1 MRFRGRRITDSAKK
15 RISQKAKDAEQNL
28 KKAKSKES
36 FWVVRKLKE
45 LWQKV
50 TQPHVLKAA
59 AASLISA
66 AVSAAIV
73 AIKSRMNA
81 KKQLEAKQREY
92 QNSVGDLREE
102 IDKKEEELKHT
113 EEQLRDKKRYT
124 QSLNEEIT
132 ENREHIKYLS
142 ERLKGMQDRVDK
154 LQEERSFLES
164 RLHETRNDYT
174 RDLSAANNRIRTLA
188 QSSDNLR
195 RNNELLRDR
204 INRLE
209 EEINNTSEQGRE
221 AGELLAR
228 RRERLR
234 QIEERLTEANR
245 ELGLAIRTRNNV
257 RREVSDL
264 RQNEETEVRRILQ
277 IHQRSIETQQEINAY
292 EHTIR
297 TLNPE
302 AARIRQEVMREQNI
316 PAHAAGV
323 DPRSAEFAEAGR
335 YNGLTSES
343 IGQNSGTAHNNAFS
357 GINNRFSSILSRRQG
372 SARGNVNRQAF
383 RNVQRKGASVDQL
396 IEQAREQNLPRG
408 TNVFNERNNRYSSL
422 ELDSAY
428 ALWLNQFDF

>member
-15 RISQKAKDAEQNL
+15 RISQKAKDAEQKL

-81 KKQLEAKQREY
+81 KKQLENAEIVHNNAVNGLKKEIKEKKEELEEATKSLREVHGNNERLTREARNRERDLIELKKEQNNIKAEIAKRESEISTLSRENESLRSSRDYFFEQHQQMGDRLDTENRNHQRQIREMMDEIN
-92 QNSVGDLREE
+92 QLRSDLVNNSQEGSALREE
-102 IDKKEEELKHT
+102 
-113 EEQLRDKKRYT
+113 
-124 QSLNEEIT
+124 LN
-132 ENREHIKYLS
+132 K
-142 ERLKGMQDRVDK
+142 
-154 LQEERSFLES
+154 
-164 RLHETRNDYT
+164 
-174 RDLSAANNRIRTLA
+174 
-188 QSSDNLR
+188 
-195 RNNELLRDR
+195 
-204 INRLE
+204 
-209 EEINNTSEQGRE
+209 
-221 AGELLAR
+221 
-228 RRERLR
+228 
-234 QIEERLTEANR
+234 IEERITYAMQQEDHLNSHINYMR
-245 ELGLAIRTRNNV
+245 RHV
-257 RREVSDL
+257 RRLLE
-264 RQNEETEVRRILQ
+264 REEEAVQQVLQ

-292 EHTIR
+292 DHTIR

-302 AARIRQEVMREQNI
+302 AVRIRQEIMQAENEPTR
-316 PAHAAGV
+316 AAV
-323 DPRSAEFAEAGR
+323 VEPRSAEFAEAGR

-357 GINNRFSSILSRRQG
+357 GVSNRFSSILSRQQG
-372 SARGNVNRQAF
+372 PARGNVNRQAF
-383 RNVQRKGASVDQL
+383 RNVQRNRTSANQL
-396 IEQAREQNLPRG
+396 IERAREQNLPRG

-422 ELDSAY
+422 ELDDAY